1 VPGRPAFHDS
11 APAVPDPDATAAL
24 DAALSRLRVQ
34 GAIFLRG
41 EYTESWAYQSMSA
54 RETADILAPGSE
66 RVVLFHVVSSGR
78 CWIETD
84 DSERRWADPGDVIV
98 LPYGDPHRMGGSATA
113 DLVSMRSLLSP
124 PPWLHMPVIRYGAGG
139 DATDV
144 VCGYLLSDDPLFD
157 PRMRALPSVFV
168 VSPPPGPARVWVRA
182 SIDYALHQTTQVA
195 ADRIEAPAELVQPLV
210 REVLKLF
217 LEGTQ
222 AVARGWMRGLH
233 DPVVAPAMASIHREP
248 ERKWTVA
255 TLAAASHVSVSLL
268 DERFRDVLGVPPIRY
283 LTGWRMHVAR
293 DLLSGSTQSIAT
305 IARRVGYDS
314 EEAFSRAFK
323 RSHGR
328 SPSTW
333 RSEGTPDPVG

>member
-1 VPGRPAFHDS
+1 VPGTPPFHDS
-11 APAVPDPDATAAL
+11 LAAVPDRDATGAL
-24 DAALSRLRVQ
+24 DAALSRLQLQ

-54 RETADILAPGSE
+54 RETAEILAPGTD

-78 CWIETD
+78 CWVETD

-98 LPYGDPHRMGGSATA
+98 LPYGDPHRMGGDGVAE
-113 DLVSMRSLLSP
+113 LVAMRSLLSP
-124 PPWLHMPVIRYGAGG
+124 PPWTQMPVIRHGAGG
-139 DATDV
+139 PATDV
-144 VCGYLLSDDPLFD
+144 VCGYLVSDDPLFD
-157 PRMRALPSVFV
+157 PQMRALPSAFV

-195 ADRIEAPAELVQPLV
+195 ADRIEAPAQLVQPLV
-210 REVLKLF
+210 REVLKLY
-217 LEGTQ
+217 LQSAQ

-233 DPVVAPAMASIHREP
+233 DPVVAPAMALIHRSP

-255 TLAAASHVSVSLL
+255 ALAAASHVSGSLL
-268 DERFRDVLGVPPIRY
+268 DERFREVLGVPPIRY

-293 DLLSGSTQSIAT
+293 DLLSGSTLGVAAIS
-305 IARRVGYDS
+305 RRVGYDS

-323 RSHGR
+323 RAHGR
-328 SPSTW
+328 SPSAW
-333 RSEGTPDPVG
+333 RARGPVG